1 MLQALSSEVSDVY
14 PAHFFFLRSTE
25 PADPLLSMVK
35 LMPVKVILQNT
46 VHTSILDLETPE
58 IQTLFSFLILLGIM
72 EGA

>member
-14 PAHFFFLRSTE
+14 PAHFFLRSTE
-25 PADPLLSMVK
+25 SADPLLSMVK